1 MGSIDIS
8 SLGNIT
14 ISSDQDGYVT
24 TSWTGPTCEQVEMLE
39 AIQSF
44 RKATLL
50 PKLIKRVIYNPPATI
65 VMWNDGTKTI
75 VKCMDDEEYS
85 QYYGFC
91 ACVCKKL
98 FGSSSAARKAAGIPK
113 KKRSKNVKVFKVGD
127 IVRIKND
134 LLGAFDVADDMW
146 KYKGRLATITRVLPL
161 DTYRLDVDG
170 GEWNWY
176 ETLLERVKK

>member
-1 MGSIDIS
+1 MENVSIDPSGTIKIHQ
-8 SLGNIT
+8 GYDT
-14 ISSDQDGYVT
+14 ISCTSITVGNRFMGDGFTAKV
-24 TSWTGPTCEQVEMLE
+24 
-39 AIQSF
+39 
-44 RKATLL
+44 K
-50 PKLIKRVIYNPPATI
+50 KVIYNPPATI
-65 VMWNDGTKTI
+65 VMWDDGTKTV
-75 VKCMDDEEYS
+75 VKCMDDEWYS
-85 QYYGFC
+85 PYSGFC

-113 KKRSKNVKVFKVGD
+113 EKRSKNVKVFKVGD